1 MKMMRVER
9 TEGSRRRDTVADA
22 ELHRRVT
29 RLYDAEYPG
38 MKRLAYT
45 LISNDAEPE
54 EVVQDAFMEVFRRY
68 DELRRPGAYLRTA
81 VVSRCRSTLRRRR
94 LVGSRPP
101 EPPPTLSG
109 EPEHLWDVLATLT
122 EDQRTVVVLRYYG
135 GYRSSEIADMIG
147 MRAGTVRQLLRRGL
161 ALLRTELEP

>member
-1 MKMMRVER
+1 MKMVRVEQAKGR
-9 TEGSRRRDTVADA
+9 SGASPADDVV
-22 ELHRRVT
+22 HQRVT
-29 RLYDAEYPG
+29 ELYDAEYPG

-45 LISNDAEPE
+45 LISNDAEAE
-54 EVVQDAFMEVFRRY
+54 EVVQEAFVEVFRRY

-94 LVGSRPP
+94 LIGSVPLDPP
-101 EPPPTLSG
+101 STLTG
-109 EPEHLWDVLATLT
+109 EPEHLWDLLQTLT
-122 EDQRTVVVLRYYG
+122 EDQRIVVVLRYYG

-161 ALLRTELEP
+161 AVLRTELQP